1 MLTKLLTRRKAS
13 GAAASQE
20 ATKSLVEV
28 IGGEEGAVS
37 DGEEDGEGEGEED
50 WDWRV
55 EQTLPEDNTGEVR
68 WWK

>member
-1 MLTKLLTRRKAS
+1 MLTKLLTQRKAS

-37 DGEEDGEGEGEED
+37 DGEEDGEED

>member
-28 IGGEEGAVS
+28 IGREEGAVS
-37 DGEEDGEGEGEED
+37 DSEEDGEEEEY